1 MKRHKADIDDIR
13 AAMRANFAEIAAHME
28 HSLAKHPERAAYYRA
43 QQLFFRASEEFTV
56 AFVECNNE
64 GMETSDILEA
74 GIGTL
79 ANMGR
84 NLVTN
89 HSEPEHVPL
98 NYLALVGTLTNRLL
112 DLWGEANG
120 EPSDGV
126 VATAQSTVKVRE
138 PH

>member
-1 MKRHKADIDDIR
+1 MKRHRAEIDDVR
-13 AAMRANFAEIAAHME
+13 AAMRESFARIEEQMIRD
-28 HSLAKHPERAAYYRA
+28 LVRHPERTAYYRA
-43 QQLFFRASEEFTV
+43 QKLFFKASEEFTV
-56 AFVECNNE
+56 ALVECNNE
-64 GMETSDILEA
+64 GLETADILEA

-79 ANMGR
+79 ANMSL
-84 NLVTN
+84 NIVTN